1 MPWRSSTQ
9 LSATGIPGA
18 GPQGRLGS
26 GASASVPLVPGCGE
40 RRRERRGGVGGACGG
55 GIGKKPKISK
65 QTIGTRDF
73 LEDFF
78 VSIPGGS
85 STKLSF
91 PKIGPKR
98 GGIRGGESCRCGAE
112 GSTKEREVESPRKQT
127 VSTAHTRNPTTMSF
141 LPLTKGRRTGPVPER
156 HREMER
162 WEQRFDWRTRRTEEE
177 QKGFDWGDLVRS
189 FQNFHQNHREKKTKS
204 VH

>member
-1 MPWRSSTQ
+1 M
-9 LSATGIPGA
+9 G
-18 GPQGRLGS
+18 GPAEVELGKNPR
-26 GASASVPLVPGCGE
+26 SASKPLEPE
-40 RRRERRGGVGGACGG
+40 ISWKTFSSPSRGV
-55 GIGKKPKISK
+55 
-65 QTIGTRDF
+65 
-73 LEDFF
+73 
-78 VSIPGGS
+78 S

-98 GGIRGGESCRCGAE
+98 GGIWGCESCRCGAE
-112 GSTKEREVESPRKQT
+112 GSTKERGKVESPRKQT

-156 HREMER
+156 HREMKR

-177 QKGFDWGDLVRS
+177 QKGFDWGELVRS

-204 VH
+204 GH